1 MLFVIIDPQLSVMT
15 GDDVEGRLSEPTFRR
30 AIVWLVGSRF
40 TGTILAQ
47 LLLLPAASLIVLVAE
62 RL

>member
-1 MLFVIIDPQLSVMT
+1 MT